1 MNEQENL
8 DKLLNECKSGNRVS
22 FDILIRL
29 YEKKVY
35 RLCYRFF
42 NNEDDA
48 LDATQEVFIKVYNYI
63 SKFEGRSNF
72 NTWLYKICSNT
83 CITISDKKKR
93 EKAGLLGMITDWFQS
108 FTEKNPE
115 EITIN
120 SIEQI
125 HNKQIVSD
133 CLSKI
138 PEKYRMPIILK
149 DIEGLSLESISESL
163 DVPVGTV
170 KSRLNRG
177 RTILQEKILT
187 TKGSN

>member
-93 EKAGLLGMITDWFQS
+93 EKAGLLGIITDWFQS

-120 SIEQI
+120 SIDQI

>member
-48 LDATQEVFIKVYNYI
+48 LDATQEVFIKVFNYI